1 MPKIR
6 KCRIA
11 VFKCWSVIF
20 FLNQVFHVALSSW
33 VISDNRR
40 KDFLYVFADLT
51 TGLMMSHC
59 PLGCLLG
66 WVWLWVV
73 FLAVDIHRIVVWGGL
88 LLGSSCTVVVRRV
101 VGFLWWV
108 RISVSFSYIR
118 LLYLILQLGHGFLEW
133 VVLYSC
139 TSHFLWLEVVALLR
153 FSTRCSNG
161 VWFFAWWASRK
172 SSW

>member
-1 MPKIR
+1 MSYYGQQKEGFFICF
-6 KCRIA
+6 CRSWCVSDIA
-11 VFKCWSVIF
+11 
-20 FLNQVFHVALSSW
+20 
-33 VISDNRR
+33 
-40 KDFLYVFADLT
+40 

-88 LLGSSCTVVVRRV
+88 LLGSSCTVRRV

-108 RISVSFSYIR
+108 RICVLFSYMR
-118 LLYLILQLGHGFLEW
+118 LLYLILQPGHVVLKW
-133 VVLYSC
+133 VLYSC
-139 TSHFLWLEVVALLR
+139 TSHYFWLAVVVLLR
-153 FSTRCSNG
+153 FSIRCSNG

-172 SSW
+172 SSGRFALW